1 MSNPSVSIIVPV
13 YNTKKEYLDKCI
25 ESLANQTLKDI
36 EFVFVD
42 DGSTDDTLEYLHAKE
57 KMYPQMRVIAQGE
70 NRRQGGA
77 RNTGI
82 RASRGKYIAFCD
94 SDDFVDRTMYEK
106 LYNKIISR
114 PDYDAVRCYHKI
126 WDEHQGFVNAYES
139 FRKEAQLLDGEILS
153 PEDRMYIRGGSVWEF
168 LVKREF
174 IEDNQLWFPEHRM
187 YEDNYTWQIFKL
199 LVNKLGFVDEDLY
212 FYRMNESST
221 THNPK
226 GIIDRIWLEDQK
238 IEDLKKRKLFEKNA
252 LYIEYQYFVLAYV
265 NVILSMMDFRYS
277 AKEIFKTYK
286 SQKKKLK
293 KLFPNYRQ
301 NKYIIELMNENPAR
315 KKWYIM
321 FDHAFP
327 IYFCLKQITLII
339 HLTRVKS

>member
-1 MSNPSVSIIVPV
+1 MLNPAVSIIVPV

-114 PDYDAVRCYHKI
+114 PDYDAVKCYLKT
-126 WDEHQGFVNAYES
+126 WDKKQGFVDVYES
-139 FRKEAQLLDGEILS
+139 FRNEMQRLDGVTITEAN
-153 PEDRMYIRGGSVWEF
+153 RMFFRGGSVCTF
-168 LVKREF
+168 LVKKKF
-174 IEDNQLWFPEHRM
+174 IVENDLWFPEHRR

-199 LVNKLGFVDEDLY
+199 LIKKLGVVDEDLY
-212 FYRMNESST
+212 FYRMNEEST
-221 THNPK
+221 THNPEALK
-226 GIIDRIWLEDQK
+226 DRIWLEDQK

-327 IYFCLKQITLII
+327 IYFCLKQIIALRT
-339 HLTRVKS
+339 K

>member
-1 MSNPSVSIIVPV
+1 MANPTVSIIVPV

-25 ESLANQTLKDI
+25 ESLVNQTLKDI
-36 EFVFVD
+36 ELIFVD
-42 DGSTDDTLEYLHAKE
+42 DGSTDDTLEYLRTKE
-57 KMYPQMRVIAQGE
+57 KLYPQMRVIAQGE

-77 RNTGI
+77 RNTGV
-82 RASRGKYIAFCD
+82 RAARGEYIAFCD
-94 SDDFVDRTMYEK
+94 SDDFVDKTMYEK

-126 WDEHQGFVNAYES
+126 WDEHRGSVDAYES
-139 FRKEAQLLDGEILS
+139 FRKEVQLLDGVALS
-153 PEDRMYIRGGSVWEF
+153 PEKRMNIRGGSVWEF
-168 LVKREF
+168 LVKKKF
-174 IEDNQLWFPEHRM
+174 LEDNQLWFPEHRM

-212 FYRMNESST
+212 FYRMNEAST

-238 IEDLKKRKLFEKNA
+238 IEDLKKRNLFEKNF
-252 LYIEYQYFVLAYV
+252 LYIEFQYFVLAYV
-265 NVILSMMDFRYS
+265 NTILAMIDFKYT
-277 AKEIFKTYK
+277 AKDVYNTYVL
-286 SQKKKLK
+286 QKKKLK

-301 NKYIIELMNENPAR
+301 NKYIIEFTNEYPKRR
-315 KKWYIM
+315 KWFVM

-327 IYFCLKQITLII
+327 LYYCLKQIIALRTKL
-339 HLTRVKS
+339 

>member
-1 MSNPSVSIIVPV
+1 MTSPSVSIIVPV

-25 ESLANQTLKDI
+25 ESLVCQTLKDI
-36 EFVFVD
+36 ELIFVD
-42 DGSTDDTLEYLHAKE
+42 DGSTDDTLEYLRTKE
-57 KMYPQMRVIAQGE
+57 KLNPQMRVIAQGE

-82 RASRGKYIAFCD
+82 RAARGEYIAFCD
-94 SDDFVDRTMYEK
+94 SDDFVDKTMYEK
-106 LYNKIISR
+106 LYKKMVSR
-114 PDYDAVRCYHKI
+114 PDYDAVRCYHKR
-126 WDEHQGFVNAYES
+126 WYEQRGFVDVYES
-139 FRKEAQLLDGEILS
+139 FRKEVQALDGVAIT
-153 PEDRMYIRGGSVWEF
+153 PENRMMVRSGSVCVF
-168 LVKREF
+168 LVKKKF
-174 IEDNQLWFPEHRM
+174 IVENGLWFPEHRM

-199 LVNKLGFVDEDLY
+199 LVNKIGFVDEDLY
-212 FYRMNESST
+212 FYRINETST

-238 IEDLKKRKLFEKNA
+238 IEDLKKRNLFEKNA

-265 NVILSMMDFRYS
+265 NVILSMMDFRYP
-277 AKEIFKTYK
+277 AKDVYKTYM

-293 KLFPNYRQ
+293 TLFPNYRQ

-315 KKWYIM
+315 KKWYVM

-327 IYFCLKQITLII
+327 IYYCLKQIIALRTNPQ
-339 HLTRVKS
+339 